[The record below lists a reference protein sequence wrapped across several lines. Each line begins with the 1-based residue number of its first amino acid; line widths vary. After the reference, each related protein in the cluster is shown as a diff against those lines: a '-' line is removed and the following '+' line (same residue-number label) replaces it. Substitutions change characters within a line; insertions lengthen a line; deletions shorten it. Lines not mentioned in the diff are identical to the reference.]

1 MTAVIAAAVFILSLV
16 YLNRQTGPYVF
27 FAIIFILFGFIL
39 RMCSALYVGL
49 FGPIFSVNFGR
60 YLQDETLSSLVF
72 SLSFV
77 VVIVTAAWIL
87 KPSRVLR
94 SVGFMRPIP
103 GHDKLGQLALGG
115 FILLTVILYGDM
127 LLRGVIP
134 LFSLME
140 RNVYTEQYA
149 GIFHKGFLQFFF
161 VLSFFMGY
169 FAVRPRLMGG
179 GFELRYLTIF
189 VALIFYFLLTGHRF
203 SIFFAMTSFF
213 VIPIAAIWMQARAGR
228 LPPSSDPLQVRR
240 VLMAAKA
247 AAPLIF
253 LLLAVISSWALY
265 NSIYNVRG
273 YGDPVQAFI
282 QRSLVQPT
290 EFWWATWSLSV
301 LDGGLD
307 RATAFDFMFV
317 NPLDASRNTGIQ
329 YLMSRELG
337 SSRAAELLV
346 AGEQFAGGYPEVLF
360 ELLGPVWVWPVL
372 FLFAA
377 VTLWFLSTAMTAVCS
392 QRIGTAFFAIF
403 LFYGFS
409 ILYIGGMLNFLLAP
423 TLYAKLA
430 GLAFFY
436 FYERRPGQARAGR
449 AGR

>member
-1 MTAVIAAAVFILSLV
+1 MIAIIATALFILSLV

-27 FAIIFILFGFIL
+27 FAIVFILFGFIL

-60 YLQDETLSSLVF
+60 YLQDESLSSLVF
-72 SLSFV
+72 SLSFI
-77 VVIVTAAWIL
+77 VVIVTAAWVL
-87 KPSRVLR
+87 KPSRILR
-94 SVGFMRPIP
+94 DQILMRPIYGP
-103 GHDKLGQLALGG
+103 DKLGQLALGG
-115 FILLTVILYGDM
+115 FVLLTVLLYGDM
-127 LLRGVIP
+127 LIRGVIP

-140 RNVYTEQYA
+140 RNVYTDEYA

-161 VLSFFMGY
+161 VLSFMMGF

-203 SIFFAMTSFF
+203 SIFFSMTSFF
-213 VIPIAAIWMQARAGR
+213 IMPIAAIWLQARAGR

-240 VLMAAKA
+240 VMLAAKA
-247 AAPLIF
+247 AAPIIF
-253 LLLAVISSWALY
+253 LLLALISSWALY

-290 EFWWATWSLSV
+290 EFWWATWSSSILN
-301 LDGGLD
+301 GGLD
-307 RATAFDFMFV
+307 TAGAFDFMFV
-317 NPLDASRNTGIQ
+317 HPLDDSRNTGIQ
-329 YLMSRELG
+329 LLMARELG
-337 SSRAAELLV
+337 SARAAELLN

-360 ELLGPVWVWPVL
+360 ELMGPLWVWPAM
-372 FLFAA
+372 FLFAG
-377 VTLWFLSTAMTAVCS
+377 VTLGFLSLALSAVCS
-392 QRIGTAFFAIF
+392 QRLGTAFFAVF

-423 TLYAKLA
+423 TLYIKLA

-436 FYERRPGQARAGR
+436 FYERRQGPMLPRMAQR
-449 AGR
+449 